1 MPTEFF
7 QQYQIKAE
15 PPPSAIATALIAK
28 FESSWHQPWSEPV
41 RFKIQPRLQVVL
53 AASGLFWAANT
64 QESYI
69 RSYESRWHYP
79 WSEPVRLKRGLQS
92 RLQQTLA
99 WPSRIILNPDVILRT
114 QVTEINADIISL
126 TISVYNEPPIPID
139 LTAINV
145 SIVEVA
151 GNEVGVSI
159 KEDE

>member
-1 MPTEFF
+1 
-7 QQYQIKAE
+7 
-15 PPPSAIATALIAK
+15 
-28 FESSWHQPWSEPV
+28 
-41 RFKIQPRLQVVL
+41 
-53 AASGLFWAANT
+53 
-64 QESYI
+64 
-69 RSYESRWHYP
+69 
-79 WSEPVRLKRGLQS
+79 VRLKRGLQS